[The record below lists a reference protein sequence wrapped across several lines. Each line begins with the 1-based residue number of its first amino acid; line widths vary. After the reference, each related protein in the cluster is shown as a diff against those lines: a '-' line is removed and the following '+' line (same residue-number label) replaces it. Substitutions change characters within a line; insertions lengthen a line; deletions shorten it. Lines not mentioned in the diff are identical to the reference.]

1 MNANAEPAHPLCFVA
16 MPFGTRQDANGT
28 TIDFDTVYSQ
38 LIRPAVEAAQLE
50 PLRGDEERFG
60 GLIHK
65 PIFER
70 LILCDYAVADLT
82 TANANVYYELGI
94 RHAVR
99 PRSTV
104 MVFAESMRLPFDVG
118 PVRGIP
124 YRLTKSGRLADV
136 ERTLKALASALR
148 EARRPATDSPIFQL
162 LGEMRP
168 PDISHLKTDTFRD
181 RVTYSVRRRA
191 ALAIAR
197 QTAERERNAEA
208 IRAFEKSLSP
218 LADEEA
224 ALLVDLL
231 LSYRAVSA
239 WSDMIGLV
247 ERLPEHV
254 ARTVMIREQYGFA
267 LNRAGRSEDA
277 ETTLLDLVRE
287 HGPSSETLGILGR
300 VYKDRWQAA
309 LTRGQAAHA
318 QGFLRKAIATYLEG
332 FETDW
337 RDAYPGWNAVEL
349 MSLCEPPDER
359 LHELIPVVTY
369 SVRRRLERDPRYWDH
384 ATLLGLQILAEDRL
398 GAARTLADALACR
411 SEEWDR
417 KSTADSLARIAAA
430 GERRAVDVSWVR
442 QIEER
447 LRTAP

>member
-1 MNANAEPAHPLCFVA
+1 MSTHTEPAQPLCFIA
-16 MPFGTRQDANGT
+16 MPFGTKQDSNGT
-28 TIDFDTVYSQ
+28 TVDFDAVYVQ

-104 MVFAESMRLPFDVG
+104 MVFAESMRLPFDLG

-124 YRLTKSGRLADV
+124 YRLTKGGRPADV
-136 ERTLKALASALR
+136 ARAVEALTGALR

-162 LGEMRP
+162 LGEMKP

-181 RVTYSVRRRA
+181 RVSYSTRRRA
-191 ALAIAR
+191 ALVTAR
-197 QTAERERNAEA
+197 QTAERERSPEA
-208 IRAFEKSLSP
+208 IRVFEESLSP

-224 ALLVDLL
+224 AVLVDLL

-239 WSDMIGLV
+239 WDDMIRLI
-247 ERLPEHV
+247 ERLPEHL
-254 ARTVMIREQYGFA
+254 ARTVLIREQYGFA
-267 LNRAGRSEDA
+267 LNRTGRSEDA
-277 ETTLLDLVRE
+277 ETALLELVRE

-300 VYKDRWQAA
+300 VYKDRWEASLA
-309 LTRGQAAHA
+309 GGQVDRA
-318 QGFLRKAIATYLEG
+318 QGFLRKAVATYLEG

-349 MSLCEPPDER
+349 MSLCEPPDQR
-359 LHELIPVVTY
+359 LYELMPVITY
-369 SVRRRLERDPRYWDH
+369 SVRRRLDGTPDYWDY
-384 ATLLGLQILAEDRL
+384 ATLLGLQV
-398 GAARTLADALACR
+398 LADDRTAAVKALADVLACR
-411 SEEWDR
+411 SEQWDR
-417 KSTADSLARIAAA
+417 TSTADSLARIADAR
-430 GERRAVDVSWVR
+430 ERRALDASWVR
-442 QIEER
+442 EIERR
-447 LRTAP
+447 LREAR